1 MLTRF
6 LLYVVLAMLV
16 YRALRRFFA
25 GIAQGMGTGRPAG
38 RIEQGVRMTSDP
50 VCGTFVIPSD
60 ALAVRD
66 ANGLHHFCSAK
77 CRDAFVT
84 TSRRSS

>member
-6 LLYVVLAMLV
+6 LLYVVLALMV
-16 YRALRRFFA
+16 YRALRRLFA
-25 GIAQGMGTGRPAG
+25 GIAQGMGAGRSTP
-38 RIEQGVRMTSDP
+38 RIEQGVHMSRDP
-50 VCGTFVIPSD
+50 VCGTFVIPSS

-84 TSRRSS
+84 GTRRSS